1 MRRPTHGAA
10 MGETTTPKVPRGPN
24 AQRRASTRAK
34 ILAAGVKCLA
44 EFGYAATSTPLVARI
59 AKVSRG
65 SLLHQ
70 FPTKVDLILAVAEHA
85 WLIQRDYV
93 RAEVAKKTTGREQFI
108 GGVRAVWKGLQ
119 LPEAIALMEV
129 MIAARTDPEL
139 AERYDSWAD
148 EREAGVLRTRRRM
161 AVGLLGAPEHFPEVD
176 AMAHLTAS
184 ALRGLALETVFIGRP
199 TDEAEKVLALLED
212 MRRRFADEVEAERAG
227 AAGETV
233 SE

>member
-1 MRRPTHGAA
+1 
-10 MGETTTPKVPRGPN
+10 MGEPAKPKVPRGPN
-24 AQRRASTRAK
+24 AERRASTRAK

-44 EFGYAATSTPLVARI
+44 EFGYAATSTPLVAKM

-93 RAEVAKKTTGREQFI
+93 RAEVAKRPTGREQFI
-108 GGVRAVWKGLQ
+108 GGVQAVWKGLQ

-129 MIAARTDPEL
+129 MIAARSDAEL
-139 AERYDSWAD
+139 AERYDAFAD
-148 EREAGVLRTRRRM
+148 AREAGVSRTRRRM
-161 AVGLLGAPEHFPEVD
+161 AIGQLGAPEHFSEVD
-176 AMAHLTAS
+176 AMAHLTSA

-199 TDEAEKVLALLED
+199 TDSAAKVLALLED
-212 MRRRFADEVEAERAG
+212 MRRRFADEVEAEQAK
-227 AAGETV
+227 AEDV
-233 SE
+233 

>member
-1 MRRPTHGAA
+1 MVRD
-10 MGETTTPKVPRGPN
+10 MGEPAKPKVPRGPN
-24 AQRRASTRAK
+24 AERRASTRAK

-44 EFGYAATSTPLVARI
+44 EFGYAATSTPLVAKM

-93 RAEVAKKTTGREQFI
+93 RALVAKHKTGRDQFI
-108 GGVRAVWKGLQ
+108 GGVQAVWKGLQ
-119 LPEAIALMEV
+119 LPEAVALMEV
-129 MIAARTDPEL
+129 MIAARSDPEL
-139 AERYDSWAD
+139 AERYDAFAD
-148 EREAGVLRTRRRM
+148 EREAGVSRTRRRM
-161 AVGLLGAPEHFPEVD
+161 AIGQLGAPEHFPEVD
-176 AMAHLTAS
+176 AMAHLTSA

-199 TDEAEKVLALLED
+199 TDSAAKVLALLED
-212 MRRRFADEVEAERAG
+212 MRRRFADEVEAEHG
-227 AAGETV
+227 KAAGEPV